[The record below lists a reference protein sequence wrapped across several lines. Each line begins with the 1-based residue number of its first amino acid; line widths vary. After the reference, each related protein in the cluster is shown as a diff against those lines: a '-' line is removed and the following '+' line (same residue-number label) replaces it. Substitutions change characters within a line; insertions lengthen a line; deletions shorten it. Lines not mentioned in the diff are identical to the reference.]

1 MRRWILEGD
10 LTVQQ
15 VLDWF
20 SERGLTAY
28 SMSVGQS
35 LLYNNIFP
43 KHKDRLGKKLSELI
57 VAVAKVEVP
66 ATRKHFDVVVACED
80 DDGNDVD
87 TPLVS
92 IKFR

>member
-1 MRRWILEGD
+1 M
-10 LTVQQ
+10 TVQE
-15 VLDWF
+15 VLNWF
-20 SERGLTAY
+20 SARGLTAY

-43 KHKDRLGKKLSELI
+43 KHKDRMDKKLSDLI
-57 VAVAKVEVP
+57 VSVAKVEVP
-66 ATRKHFDVVVACED
+66 ASRKHFDVVVACED

-92 IKFR
+92 IVFR